1 MSVREH
7 SAAGHPEH
15 PEHPVAG
22 HEEHHPGP
30 RQYVMIGVI
39 LFVLTVVEVAVVY
52 IEALGAFLLPIL
64 MVLMVIKFALV
75 VLYFMHLKFDNK
87 LFSTL
92 FTAPL
97 LIAVSIV
104 LALIALFNYR
114 TLQAM
119 IMAGGSATGTGGGH

>member
-1 MSVREH
+1 MSVTEH
-7 SAAGHPEH
+7 STAGHPEH

-22 HEEHHPGP
+22 HEAHHPGP
-30 RQYVMIGVI
+30 RQYLTIGVI

-52 IEALGAFLLPIL
+52 MSLGAFLLPIL

-104 LALIALFNYR
+104 LALIALFSYR
-114 TLQAM
+114 TLQAI
-119 IMAGGSATGTGGGH
+119 IMAGGSATGTGAGH

>member
-22 HEEHHPGP
+22 HEAHHPGP

-52 IEALGAFLLPIL
+52 MSLGPWLLPIL
-64 MVLMVIKFALV
+64 MVLMTVKFALV
-75 VLYFMHLKFDNK
+75 VLFFMHLKFDNK

-104 LALIALFNYR
+104 LALIALFSYR
-114 TLQAM
+114 TLQAI
-119 IMAGGSATGTGGGH
+119 IMAGGSVTGAGGGH

>member
-30 RQYVMIGVI
+30 RQYVTIGVI

-52 IEALGAFLLPIL
+52 MSLGAFLLPIL

-97 LIAVSIV
+97 LIAASIV
-104 LALIALFNYR
+104 LASSRCSIIARYR
-114 TLQAM
+114 QSSWRVAPSPAPGAVTE
-119 IMAGGSATGTGGGH
+119 